1 MKGVEMLC
9 LSRKTG
15 QRIIIGDE
23 LVILTVTEIG
33 RDGESGGFYVKLGFD
48 ADPSLPI
55 HREEVYLAIQR
66 GKSQKN
72 GLDTA

>member
-1 MKGVEMLC
+1 MLV
-9 LSRKTG
+9 LSRKLME
-15 QRIIIGDE
+15 RIIIGDG
-23 LVILTVTEIG
+23 LVTITVVDIQPG
-33 RDGESGGFYVKLGFD
+33 QVKLGIE

-66 GKSQKN
+66 GKSRKN